1 MPRTIQ
7 PDPLGWAVASVPL
20 ARAVSQ
26 RRRDV
31 ALEMSY
37 ADEAPSTRPITVVLA
52 DDHAVVRSGLRM
64 LLDSD
69 PQFEVVAEAG
79 DVESARR
86 YVRGHRPAVLVLD
99 LNMPGESSLEAI
111 PTLRKESPQAI
122 PRRAVSMAKNSARAR
137 LVQNSP
143 WSRSKNLKLTRGP
156 PGRAK

>member
-1 MPRTIQ
+1 MARFRSPIKPPMRPSERLRPTTAADNYRCRERSNVICCAG
-7 PDPLGWAVASVPL
+7 PSRRLL
-20 ARAVSQ
+20 ACAVSQ
-26 RRRDV
+26 RRRDM

-37 ADEAPSTRPITVVLA
+37 ANEAPATRPITVVLA

-99 LNMPGESSLEAI
+99 LNMPGQSSLE
-111 PTLRKESPQAI
+111 
-122 PRRAVSMAKNSARAR
+122 
-137 LVQNSP
+137 
-143 WSRSKNLKLTRGP
+143 
-156 PGRAK
+156 